1 MTKIEFENN
10 GFTLEQKFHG
20 KEFKTFIFFDNVTNK
35 IGYYKSINYPYIILA
50 VMFGIIEFIEITNYR
65 LRILSLIY
73 FPVLLY
79 FLFEF
84 FYNLQK
90 YKTLS
95 LDNSKEIYFK
105 KNEYKFI
112 DEILNNRNKFFYKTY
127 FNNIETY
134 NEKDKINTLNW
145 LYKENV
151 VNKFE
156 ILKINGIKYNENKD
170 EFYQI

>member
-10 GFTLEQKFHG
+10 GFTLEQKFNG
-20 KEFKTFIFFDNVTNK
+20 KEFKSFIFFDNVTNK
-35 IGYYKSINYPYIILA
+35 IGYYKYINYPYIILA
-50 VMFGIIEFIEITNYR
+50 VMFGIMEFIEITSYG

-73 FPVLLY
+73 GAVLLY
-79 FLFEF
+79 FIFGF
-84 FYNLQK
+84 INSFQR

-95 LDNSKEIYFK
+95 LNNSNEIYLK

-112 DEILNNRNKFFYKTY
+112 DEILNNRNKYFYETY
-127 FNNIETY
+127 FSNIETY
-134 NEKDKINTLNW
+134 NDKNKISTLNW

-156 ILKINGIKYNENKD
+156 ILKINGIKYNEEKD
-170 EFYQI
+170 EIY